1 MDKNI
6 KTKAIVIVATILI
19 CIYGIIGLPT
29 SKEELSQ
36 NIANSIK
43 LGLDLRGGSQLV
55 LQVQVQD
62 AFKADADQSIE
73 RLKDEMLKAGIP
85 YASLDRNEPATI
97 EDADKIHIN
106 VKGIPVDKTAPFREL
121 LQLKFS
127 MWQMASMGS
136 ADYRLTKSTTESLTM
151 RRDTVTRSMRTIEN
165 RINGLGLAEATMQQR
180 GNGEANP
187 EILVQM
193 PGVDD
198 PARVKALLQ
207 AAAKLEIVEVK
218 DGPFPSEEALRAKS
232 GGILPLGT
240 RPIQQTSRPG
250 DQGESWY
257 VASRSAVVTGQDL
270 RNARPSQDQMGK
282 WETSFVLSPDAGKR
296 FGRFTESNVGNKL
309 AVLLDNKARSVAT
322 INSKIEDSGVITG
335 APSQQEASDLALVLT
350 SGSLPAGIVYLE
362 ERTVGPSLGADS
374 IRDGLMA
381 GAVGVGAVV
390 LVMLVYYKKAGINAV
405 LALILNAIILI
416 AVLAYFGAVLTLP
429 GMAGII
435 LTIGM
440 AVDSNVLIFERIREE
455 LRHGKGVLA
464 AVDAGFGK
472 AWWTIVDTHVTT
484 IVSCAFLFIFG
495 TTAVKGFAIT
505 LVVGLLANVFTAVFV
520 SRAIFDWELSG
531 KEQPTTLSI

>member
-165 RINGLGLAEATMQQR
+165 RINGLGLAEATVQQR

-240 RPIQQTSRPG
+240 RPIQQASRPG

-374 IRDGLMA
+374 IRDGLVA

-390 LVMLVYYKKAGINAV
+390 LVMLLYYKKAGINAV

>member
-1 MDKNI
+1 MDKNL

-19 CIYGIIGLPT
+19 CIYGIIGLPK
-29 SKEELSQ
+29 SKAELDR
-36 NIANSIK
+36 NIAESIK

-62 AFKADADQSIE
+62 AFKADADQNIE
-73 RLKDEMLKAGIP
+73 RLKDEMQKAAIP
-85 YASLDRNEPATI
+85 YVSVDRNDPATI
-97 EDADKIHIN
+97 EEADTIQIN
-106 VKGIPVDKTAPFREL
+106 IKGIPVDKTSAFREIL
-121 LQLKFS
+121 TQKFS
-127 MWQMASMGS
+127 TWQMASVGS
-136 ADYRLTKSTTESLTM
+136 DAYRLTMNNTESLAM
-151 RRDTVTRSMRTIEN
+151 RRDTVTRSMRTIEQ
-165 RINGLGLAEATMQQR
+165 RINGLGLAEATVQQR
-180 GNGEANP
+180 GNGETNP

-198 PARVKALLQ
+198 PARVKSILQ
-207 AAAKLEIVEVK
+207 AAAMLEIVEVK

-240 RPIQQTSRPG
+240 KPIQQASRPG

-257 VASRSAVVTGQDL
+257 LANRTAVVTGRDL
-270 RNARPSQDQMGK
+270 RNARPSQDQFGK
-282 WETSFVLSPDAGKR
+282 WETSFVLSPDAGRR
-296 FGRFTESNVGNKL
+296 FGRYTESNVGNKL
-309 AVLLDNKARSVAT
+309 AVLLDGKARSVAV

-350 SGSLPAGIVYLE
+350 SGSLPAGVVYLE

-374 IRDGLMA
+374 IRDGLIA

-405 LALILNAIILI
+405 LALVLNAIILI
-416 AVLAYFGAVLTLP
+416 AVLAYLGAVLTLP
-429 GMAGII
+429 GIAGII

-455 LRHGKGVLA
+455 LKHGKGVMA
-464 AVDAGFGK
+464 AIDAGFGK

-484 IVSCAFLFIFG
+484 VVSCAFLFIFG

-505 LVVGLLANVFTAVFV
+505 LVIGLLANVFTAVFV
-520 SRAIFDWELSG
+520 SRTIFDWELSG
-531 KEQPTTLSI
+531 KQQPTTLSI

>member
-127 MWQMASMGS
+127 MWQMASIGS
-136 ADYRLTKSTTESLTM
+136 ADYRLTKSTTESLMM

-165 RINGLGLAEATMQQR
+165 RINGLGLAEATVQQR

-240 RPIQQTSRPG
+240 RPIQQASRPG

>member
-6 KTKAIVIVATILI
+6 RTKAIVIVATILI

-29 SKEELSQ
+29 SKEQLSQ

-62 AFKADADQSIE
+62 AFKADADQNIE
-73 RLKDEMLKAGIP
+73 RLKDEMLKAGIA
-85 YASLDRNEPATI
+85 YASVDRNDPATI
-97 EDADKIHIN
+97 EEADKIQIN

-121 LQLKFS
+121 LQQKFS
-127 MWQMASMGS
+127 MWQMGSVGAS
-136 ADYRLTKSTTESLTM
+136 DYRLTLNTTESLTM

-165 RINGLGLAEATMQQR
+165 RINGLGLAEATVQQR

-240 RPIQQTSRPG
+240 RPIQQASRPG

-257 VASRSAVVTGQDL
+257 VANRTPVVTGRDL
-270 RNARPSQDQMGK
+270 RNARPSQDQFGK

-296 FGRFTESNVGNKL
+296 FGRYTESNVGNKL

-405 LALILNAIILI
+405 LALILNAIILV

-495 TTAVKGFAIT
+495 TTAVRGFAIT
-505 LVVGLLANVFTAVFV
+505 LVIGLLANVFTAVFV

>member
-165 RINGLGLAEATMQQR
+165 RINGLGLAEATVQQR